1 MQRKEVQVVFGQNGL
16 APMPEARAH
25 LRAHRSR
32 QSFVADLRSIVSAA
46 RELPAEVD
54 PPPRVWASLHAQ
66 LEKEGILTRSVR
78 VHFPQAAR
86 WQSVRKMAKPLKP
99 SCKQR
104 TASCTG

>member
-46 RELPAEVD
+46 QKLPAEVA
-54 PPPRVWASLHAQ
+54 PPARVWSSLRVK
-66 LEKEGILTRSVR
+66 LEKEGILRS
-78 VHFPQAAR
+78 
-86 WQSVRKMAKPLKP
+86 SM
-99 SCKQR
+99 
-104 TASCTG
+104 GGG